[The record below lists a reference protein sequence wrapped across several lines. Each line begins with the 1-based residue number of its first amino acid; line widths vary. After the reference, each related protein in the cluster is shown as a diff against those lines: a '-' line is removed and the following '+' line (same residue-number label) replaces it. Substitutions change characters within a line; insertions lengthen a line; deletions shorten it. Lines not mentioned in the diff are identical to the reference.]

1 MKHKHPFFPKGKQMN
16 IRGKLLYVEIYG
28 SSENRPILYLHG
40 GPGEM
45 CFDFTYHQ
53 AHRLQDS
60 FQLIAIDQRGAGR
73 SAKIEKQE
81 QFGLQDIIEDCE
93 ELREML
99 QIEKWSVI
107 GHSFGG
113 FLALLYA
120 TLYPQSIQK
129 IIFEGPTFDFSLT
142 SRALLKKTG
151 ALLIKYGKEKIGKE
165 CIAIS
170 ESDINSAE
178 LLEAYVKL
186 SNELGEKRMEIYDY
200 GEDETDYSL
209 YSEVEWEQFYKR
221 SEIHFARLKEEGA
234 FHTSLLSKLKTVK
247 NPMLLMVGKY
257 DVVTC
262 EKQVQA
268 FHQNAQNGQ
277 VIVLEECGHTPHY
290 EKADLFAAAV
300 TNFLK

>member
-142 SRALLKKTG
+142 SRSLLKKDG
-151 ALLIKYGKEKIGKE
+151 CSVNQVRQGKDRERMYSYFGK
-165 CIAIS
+165 
-170 ESDINSAE
+170 
-178 LLEAYVKL
+178 
-186 SNELGEKRMEIYDY
+186 
-200 GEDETDYSL
+200 
-209 YSEVEWEQFYKR
+209 
-221 SEIHFARLKEEGA
+221 
-234 FHTSLLSKLKTVK
+234 
-247 NPMLLMVGKY
+247 
-257 DVVTC
+257 
-262 EKQVQA
+262 
-268 FHQNAQNGQ
+268 
-277 VIVLEECGHTPHY
+277 
-290 EKADLFAAAV
+290 
-300 TNFLK
+300 

>member
-1 MKHKHPFFPKGKQMN
+1 
-16 IRGKLLYVEIYG
+16 
-28 SSENRPILYLHG
+28 
-40 GPGEM
+40 
-45 CFDFTYHQ
+45 
-53 AHRLQDS
+53 
-60 FQLIAIDQRGAGR
+60 
-73 SAKIEKQE
+73 
-81 QFGLQDIIEDCE
+81 
-93 ELREML
+93 
-99 QIEKWSVI
+99 
-107 GHSFGG
+107 
-113 FLALLYA
+113 
-120 TLYPQSIQK
+120 
-129 IIFEGPTFDFSLT
+129 
-142 SRALLKKTG
+142 
-151 ALLIKYGKEKIGKE
+151 
-165 CIAIS
+165 
-170 ESDINSAE
+170 
-178 LLEAYVKL
+178 
-186 SNELGEKRMEIYDY
+186 MEIYDY

-221 SEIHFARLKEEGA
+221 SEIHFARLKEEGT